1 MKQKHELL
9 KSLQQLSNEE
19 KIEQFQIEELETR
32 LEMAAAGAGTGDT
45 NNGTCNGTCTNN
57 GCNDGC
63 W

>member
-1 MKQKHELL
+1 MNPKQDLL
-9 KSLQQLSNEE
+9 KSIQLLSEDE
-19 KIEQFQIEELETR
+19 RIAQFQIEELETR
-32 LEMAAAGAGTGDT
+32 LEMAALGTDAT